1 METISIQQKKK
12 KNKGPVIFAAVV
24 ALTVIALILIF
35 SLNGSRFTSG
45 HGRKGT
51 SDDYPPINVSG
62 KYVGEIFVNGV
73 ISEQSESIFSD
84 SLTYQHGRT
93 LDAIDQMIADSN
105 NKGLYI
111 FVNSPGGSVSTSDE
125 LYLKIKEYKDKTRRS
140 VVAYFDNMAAS
151 GGYYISAIA
160 DKIIANRNCWTGSIG
175 VTIGNMYDVTGLL
188 EKMGIKAKAIT
199 SGPNKAM
206 GDPLSGL
213 TEEQEEIFR
222 GLVDEAYEQFVGIV
236 AEGRHMDVELVKKLA
251 DGRIYTAR
259 QGMENHLIDD
269 IMTEEEADKYVLD
282 MIGEKGVTIQDIKF
296 KTEKGLFKSLYDLID
311 EKRKSGDS
319 LENLAR
325 EIIAGEGKFSISY
338 LAPIDNH

>member
-1 METISIQQKKK
+1 M
-12 KNKGPVIFAAVV
+12 
-24 ALTVIALILIF
+24 
-35 SLNGSRFTSG
+35 
-45 HGRKGT
+45 
-51 SDDYPPINVSG
+51 
-62 KYVGEIFVNGV
+62 
-73 ISEQSESIFSD
+73 
-84 SLTYQHGRT
+84 
-93 LDAIDQMIADSN
+93 
-105 NKGLYI
+105 
-111 FVNSPGGSVSTSDE
+111 NSPGGSVSTSDE
-125 LYLKIKEYKDKTRRS
+125 LYLKIKEYKDKTRRP

>member
-51 SDDYPPINVSG
+51 SDDYTPINVSG

-125 LYLKIKEYKDKTRRS
+125 LYLKIKEYKDKTRRP

-296 KTEKGLFKSLYDLID
+296 KTEKGLFKSLYGLID